1 MKLNRMIL
9 ALAALALLA
18 CNKEEKNELPVAAAA
33 DYKGLV
39 SVDGSN
45 GKFELEDVEVNFT
58 PSEDGKTAT
67 ITMYKVSFAARMPR
81 MDVTIPDVK
90 LTSTETGILL
100 ACDNVVPKALGGD
113 FTNFTVYEMTGTVE
127 EDEIAFSMK
136 LGTIPATYR
145 GIKQVAQPE
154 SETEPAAK

>member
-1 MKLNRMIL
+1 MKLNKMIL

-58 PSEDGKTAT
+58 PAEDGKTAT
-67 ITMYKVSFAARMPR
+67 ITIFKIRFAPKMP
-81 MDVTIPDVK
+81 MQVDVTIPNVE
-90 LTSTETGILL
+90 LTPTKDGILL
-100 ACDNVVPKALGGD
+100 ACDNVIPQALGGD
-113 FTNFTVYEMTGTVE
+113 FPQYTVYEMTGTVK
-127 EDEIAFSMK
+127 EDEIDFSLK
-136 LGTIPATYR
+136 FGTTPTSYK
-145 GIKQVAQPE
+145 GTKQ
-154 SETEPAAK
+154 AK

>member
-18 CNKEEKNELPVAAAA
+18 CNKEEKNELPVAVVA
-33 DYKGLV
+33 DYKGVV
-39 SVDGSN
+39 SVDGSK
-45 GKFELEDVEVNFT
+45 GKFEMEDVEVNFT

-67 ITMYKVSFAARMPR
+67 IIMYKVRFAERMPG

-90 LTSTETGILL
+90 LTSTKEGILL

-113 FTNFTVYEMTGTVE
+113 FAGYTVYDMTGTVK
-127 EDEIAFSMK
+127 EDEIDFSLK
-136 LGTIPATYR
+136 FGTTPTSYK
-145 GIKQVAQPE
+145 GTKQ
-154 SETEPAAK
+154 AK

>member
-9 ALAALALLA
+9 ALAALTLLA
-18 CNKEEKNELPVAAAA
+18 CNKEEKNELPVAVVA

-90 LTSTETGILL
+90 LTSTEEGILL
-100 ACDNVVPKALGGD
+100 ACDKVIPKALGGD
-113 FTNFTVYEMTGTVE
+113 DADHIVHDMTGSVK
-127 EDEIAFSMK
+127 EDEIAFSLK
-136 LGTIPATYR
+136 LGTIPTTYR
-145 GIKQVAQPE
+145 GIKQVVEP
-154 SETEPAAK
+154 EPAK